1 MSDESVEPEQQQ
13 LEKIESQKDNKDET
27 SKEGDDVAPEIDNEN
42 PAAETES
49 PTQNVDNG
57 LNILEQVQNSVS
69 DVINAVVEEQE
80 NSAEEPVTIEEN
92 AIGEE
97 NVEQD
102 SENIPE
108 QEVLETGQVVEDDA
122 LQPKDELEVENPDQP
137 EISVDDVPPSLQDL
151 PTEEVQEK
159 NITDAPVSTEV
170 SAQVVHSEPTVV
182 EADEEELLHR
192 IPDDFYYDYHE
203 LVTKPKVSENSEIP
217 ESLLTLHHSF
227 GYDCTKRAN
236 LHLLD
241 EDHLLFSAGSLVV
254 VLSMKL
260 RKHTYLKV
268 IGGGSVGAI
277 TVHPQRKYF
286 VVAEKGKN
294 PDICIYE
301 YPSLK
306 LYRILREGTEE
317 SYSFVTFDPTGEMLA
332 SLGGKPD
339 YMLTIWNWRH
349 EHITLRCKAFSQEI
363 FRVSFSNDLEGI
375 LTTAGQG
382 HIRFWKMARTFT
394 GLKLQGEIG
403 RFGKTELSDIE
414 GYVELPDGKVL
425 SGCESGN
432 MLLWD
437 GGLIKVQIG
446 KKNRR
451 PCHVGAIQQFIMD
464 EGELL
469 TVGTDGFIRVWD
481 FETIDQAEAPDEG
494 AIFEMDSMNELLVR
508 DEDGSVAMLKWMIK
522 ALDGDS
528 LWYAQDADGGIW
540 RLDLSFSHTTKPP
553 EKMFSFHAGAING
566 LGFSPLTDLVTT
578 TGNDK
583 TVRVYDY
590 VTKHQLCVQKFSSP
604 GTCIQWLPTSVD
616 PKGSSIIAGFGDGVL
631 RVMKITKREL
641 DLSRRS
647 KMGSASFTLTQVLK
661 PHNANVTALEFNPD
675 YTYLVSGSSDKT
687 IFFFSVGDEFKLN
700 PIGYISISCAV
711 QQLQLANHL
720 AENRLLVI
728 GDDGRVAD
736 LVVPEPGSVDSTKT
750 FQISGL
756 ATRNFRFKSIKD
768 HLGREKRRIIR
779 EEERKARREKRRKD
793 RQKKIDRGLIDPEK
807 EPEEP
812 DSEEEPDPEE
822 GVPLFIPETYKIN
835 SGFYSMDG
843 TKFWLTMSG
852 FDAGFLYECDFAESE
867 SAEKSESYGEPQRWI
882 EIPAIDDMPISF
894 YSQCTTANT
903 EMILFGL
910 ENGKLRIQ
918 LPDNVS
924 NPENP
929 IYFDD
934 LKKFWVLPMH
944 DIDMGA
950 LSAIRTSSTG
960 KFLVSAGRDGNL
972 YVFTFLPPDELEEAM
987 APAKLPSPRP
997 ETVDGEA
1004 MADELSKL
1012 EDIKDPKAYSIED
1025 AKQKAEL
1032 DRLLKLAEEKK
1043 VGLKKKV
1050 QEMRRQFKKLLLKNG
1065 EIAQHLQLHR
1075 NDFELDPE
1083 SKIMLS
1089 NDTLG
1094 RMDMAKT
1101 EYAWDSE
1108 KQTLALT
1115 KLQNAFKSK
1124 LECDSLV
1131 VKCIG
1136 SDSEVASFRSEK
1148 LPIEFRTRKLELMG
1162 RAAKVGGLLGAA
1174 RHTISQ
1180 QKADQEASDYE
1191 DDPEKD
1197 DSPYSVTES
1206 PLINQADFEQPPT
1219 PQSDHVQSQTGDQE
1233 DGSGGATGGGGSV
1246 NKPGTEDKSG
1256 KVDEK
1261 AAKALGKMEK
1271 QRQRRLARQRQ
1282 WEELYKEKPSDD
1294 FEDPRDVAEI
1304 KYALEHIGDFK
1315 LKTAANYVVPEHL
1328 RMNTARKLVQLMLL
1342 QEKMYSKKR
1351 AFNERLLALKFKK
1364 SDVLAEI
1371 DELNSELESIHRS
1384 LRDVKMIKRAP
1395 DRPSLVKLEK
1405 PEELYH
1411 YNRDKLIKFQREK
1424 ASKDK
1429 SMAMAVASAFT
1440 AQTSENDQL
1449 AVPLGGK
1456 TRTGRQLT
1464 RPSPNLSGFFQPSG
1478 SSFRSPSPTTISIM
1492 ESGMGGSGKP
1502 SSATTNQVGDGTGY
1516 KRPTV
1521 APDTTA
1527 IPRLL
1532 IGDELLEGDESE
1544 ASDEREESFS
1554 SMQQKRLLNKQ
1565 GNILSRIAKLASDF
1579 DEQVLTL
1586 RAEKFNLQVDLKRA
1600 DLRNTTLFEE
1610 FVQLKEFEK
1619 RENMLAGKVNDKY
1632 DEKVDMEQK
1641 VADCKARVETKRVEI
1656 ERLEEKQKNL
1666 LEEFKSNLG
1675 ENNKWEEFLTKV
1687 FKKKIKRAKKKE
1699 RTGEEGEEDEEEEDE
1714 ESDSDESDSD
1724 EDDFDEDEDETRVV
1738 LDDSVCPPG
1747 CEQELY
1753 DMACSLR
1760 EIRLDTEEM
1769 LGEEKKTFEIM
1780 KKDAEAMA
1788 KKTKVIDHSLAAAEK
1803 DLEDFQV
1810 EKQGKL
1816 NQLQI
1821 IVVLK
1826 LHQIE
1831 YLISNVLPNDLSEA
1845 LVFERN
1851 GLLRL
1856 QTRIHELNDEKVQQ
1870 NRKQKENKLQ
1880 NVQLKKGR
1888 KMLSSK
1894 IQELSSECDQ
1904 MMLLKF
1910 GRTVDLERLEMVT
1923 VNRLLEELKEKYRQ
1937 TELFCDREIQ
1947 QWDGTIQ
1954 QQKENIT
1961 MLTRDNT
1968 RRINQMTML
1977 LGEQKVIEDN
1987 LNAKQKKLGGEYEG
2001 KRKADIRE
2009 RERLIQLV
2017 QLQSQEIEALKEEIT
2032 LLSRKGGHILPPAQP
2047 PMPIN
2052 QT

>member
-1 MSDESVEPEQQQ
+1 MSEESDSTSANNVENTEKDADEIVTDNAAQLEEQIQNSVNAVIDAVADNGTGDEGADEDTENTLAEETDAVKENLPASEEEEKQPEEVEKQPEEVEKQPDEDKKQPEEVENTDNNDELNFEAERESRKSDESNLKPEQFV
-13 LEKIESQKDNKDET
+13 DP
-27 SKEGDDVAPEIDNEN
+27 DVSVH
-42 PAAETES
+42 TE
-49 PTQNVDNG
+49 
-57 LNILEQVQNSVS
+57 
-69 DVINAVVEEQE
+69 
-80 NSAEEPVTIEEN
+80 
-92 AIGEE
+92 
-97 NVEQD
+97 
-102 SENIPE
+102 
-108 QEVLETGQVVEDDA
+108 
-122 LQPKDELEVENPDQP
+122 PK
-137 EISVDDVPPSLQDL
+137 SLQDT
-151 PTEEVQEK
+151 PESSADVNKTEVP
-159 NITDAPVSTEV
+159 PVTEV
-170 SAQVVHSEPTVV
+170 SAQVVHSEPTLV
-182 EADEEELLHR
+182 EANEEELLHK
-192 IPDDFYYDYHE
+192 IPEDFYYDHHE
-203 LVTKPKVSENSEIP
+203 LVTKPRVSENSEIP
-217 ESLLTLHHSF
+217 ESLLTLHHAF

-236 LHLLD
+236 LHILD
-241 EDHLLFSAGSLVV
+241 EDHLLFSAGSLTV
-254 VLSMKL
+254 VLSIKL

-268 IGGGSVGAI
+268 IGGGSVGAL
-277 TVHPQRKYF
+277 TVHPQRKSF
-286 VVAEKGKN
+286 VVAEKGNKPN
-294 PDICIYE
+294 ICVYE

-317 SYSFVTFDPTGEMLA
+317 TYSFVTFDPSGELLA

-446 KKNRR
+446 RKGKK
-451 PCHVGAIQQFIMD
+451 PCHLGPIQQFIMD

-469 TVGTDGFIRVWD
+469 TVGIDGYIRVWD
-481 FETIDQAEAPDEG
+481 FESIDQAEATDEG
-494 AIFEMDSMNELLVR
+494 ALFEMDSMNELLVK
-508 DEDGSVAMLKWMIK
+508 DENNNKAMLKWMIK

-540 RLDLSFSHTTKPP
+540 KLDLSFSHTTKPP
-553 EKMFSFHAGAING
+553 EKMFSFHAGPING
-566 LGFSPLTDLVTT
+566 MSFSPLTDLTVTT
-578 TGNDK
+578 GADK

-590 VTKHQLCVQKFSSP
+590 VTKHQLCVQKFSAA
-604 GTCIQWLPTSVD
+604 GTCTQWMPTSVD
-616 PKGSSIIAGFGDGVL
+616 PKGSTIVCGFGDGVL
-631 RVMKITKREL
+631 RVMRVTKREL
-641 DLSRRS
+641 DIHRKSR
-647 KMGSASFTLTQVLK
+647 MGSASFTLTQVLK
-661 PHNANVTALEFNPD
+661 PHNADVTAIQFNQD
-675 YTYLVSGSSDKT
+675 YTYLVTGSSDKT
-687 IFFFSVGDEFKLN
+687 IFFFSVDQDFKLN
-700 PIGYISISCAV
+700 PIGYTSIPCAV
-711 QQLQLANHL
+711 QQLQLATHL
-720 AENRLLVI
+720 AENKLLVI
-728 GDDGRVAD
+728 GDNGRAMD
-736 LVVPEPGSVDSTKT
+736 MALPEPGSVDSSKT

-756 ATRNFRFKSIKD
+756 ASREFRFKSIKD
-768 HLGREKRRIIR
+768 RLRREERRLIR
-779 EEERKARREKRRKD
+779 ERERDLRREKRRKD

-812 DSEEEPDPEE
+812 DSEEEPDPDE
-822 GVPLFIPETYKIN
+822 GVPLYIPETYHIN
-835 SGFYSMDG
+835 TGFYSRDG
-843 TKFWLTMSG
+843 NKFWLSLSG
-852 FDAGFLYECDFAESE
+852 FDAGFLYECQFAESE
-867 SAEKSESYGEPQRWI
+867 AVRLSESYGEPLRWI
-882 EIPAIDDMPISF
+882 EIPEMQEKAVSCL
-894 YSQCTTANT
+894 SQCVTKNT
-903 EMILFGL
+903 EMILLGL
-910 ENGKLRIQ
+910 EDGKIRIQ
-918 LPDNVS
+918 IPNDVS
-924 NPENP
+924 DPNEP
-929 IYFDD
+929 IAFND
-934 LKKFWVLPMH
+934 LAKFWVLPMH
-944 DIDMGA
+944 DTESGS
-950 LSAIRTSSTG
+950 LSVVKTSANG

-987 APAKLPSPRP
+987 APAMLPSPRAILDD
-997 ETVDGEA
+997 TAG
-1004 MADELSKL
+1004 KL

-1025 AKQKAEL
+1025 AKQKAEQ

-1043 VGLKKKV
+1043 TGLKKKI

-1065 EIAQHLQLHR
+1065 EIAPHLQLHR
-1075 NDFELDPE
+1075 NEFELDPQ

-1089 NDTLG
+1089 NETLG
-1094 RMDMAKT
+1094 RTDMAVT

-1108 KQTLALT
+1108 KQSLALA
-1115 KLQNAFKSK
+1115 KLEKQFKSK
-1124 LECDSLV
+1124 LDFDSLIV
-1131 VKCIG
+1131 QCIG
-1136 SDSEVASFRSEK
+1136 SEQEVSSFRTEK
-1148 LPIEFRTRKLELMG
+1148 LPPGFKSQKLELIG
-1162 RAAKVGGLLGAA
+1162 KASKGAGLLGAA
-1174 RHTISQ
+1174 RQLISQ
-1180 QKADQEASDYE
+1180 QRAENEA
-1191 DDPEKD
+1191 
-1197 DSPYSVTES
+1197 
-1206 PLINQADFEQPPT
+1206 A
-1219 PQSDHVQSQTGDQE
+1219 QSQGGGHDE
-1233 DGSGGATGGGGSV
+1233 DGSAGVGGGSV
-1246 NKPGTEDKSG
+1246 NRPGGTDQDKSG
-1256 KVDEK
+1256 GRVDEK

-1271 QRQRRLARQRQ
+1271 QRQRRLARQKQ
-1282 WEELYKEKPSDD
+1282 WEDLNKEKPSDD

-1342 QEKMYSKKR
+1342 QEKMYNKKR
-1351 AFNERLLALKFKK
+1351 AFNERMLSLKFKK
-1364 SDVLAEI
+1364 SDVLDEI
-1371 DELNSELESIHRS
+1371 DRLNEQLQSIHTELKDIES
-1384 LRDVKMIKRAP
+1384 TKRAP
-1395 DRPSLVKLEK
+1395 ERPTLADAEK

-1411 YNRDKLIKFQREK
+1411 YTREKLIKFQLEK
-1424 ASKDK
+1424 AAKDQ

-1440 AQTSENDQL
+1440 AQTTETDQL
-1449 AVPLGGK
+1449 AVSGDK
-1456 TRTGRQLT
+1456 KSA
-1464 RPSPNLSGFFQPSG
+1464 RPGFSGFSPNPSVNLASG
-1478 SSFRSPSPTTISIM
+1478 SIRSPSPATSMM
-1492 ESGMGGSGKP
+1492 ESNLTKP
-1502 SSATTNQVGDGTGY
+1502 SSANTNQMGDGTGY

-1521 APDTTA
+1521 APDTSSV
-1527 IPRLL
+1527 PRLL
-1532 IGDELLEGDESE
+1532 LGDELLEGENEEEQSQG
-1544 ASDEREESFS
+1544 SMEREESFTS
-1554 SMQQKRLLNKQ
+1554 IRQTRLLNEQ
-1565 GNILSRIAKLASDF
+1565 DRILSRIEKLTRHF
-1579 DEQVLTL
+1579 DDQVMSL

-1619 RENMLAGKVNDKY
+1619 RENNLAAKVDAKY
-1632 DEKVDMEQK
+1632 DEKVDIEQK
-1641 VADCKARVETKRVEI
+1641 VLDSKTKVETKRLEI
-1656 ERLEEKQKNL
+1656 ERLEERQKNL
-1666 LEEFKSNLG
+1666 LEEFKAGLG

-1699 RTGEEGEEDEEEEDE
+1699 QTGDDDEEEEDD
-1714 ESDSDESDSD
+1714 ESDSDESDSEDDDFDD
-1724 EDDFDEDEDETRVV
+1724 EDDEGRVV
-1738 LDDSVCPPG
+1738 LDDSICPPG

-1753 DMACSLR
+1753 DMACNLR
-1760 EIRLDTEEM
+1760 ETRLDLEEQ
-1769 LGEEKKTFEIM
+1769 LAEEKKTFDMM
-1780 KKDAEAMA
+1780 KKDADSMT
-1788 KKTKVIDHSLAAAEK
+1788 KKVKQVDNALSAAEK

-1816 NQLQI
+1816 NQLQM

-1831 YLISNVLPNDLSEA
+1831 FLVQGGVLPNDLSEA

-1856 QTRIHELNDEKVQQ
+1856 QTRIHELHDEKQQQ

-1894 IQELSSECDQ
+1894 IQELASECDQ

-1910 GRTVDLERLEMVT
+1910 GRTVDLQRLEMVT

-1977 LGEQKVIEDN
+1977 LEEQKVIEDT

-2001 KRKADIRE
+2001 KRKADVRE

-2047 PMPIN
+2047 PMPVN